1 MKNIYLITILIT
13 YSIGQAMA
21 SVPPGPGDAIPGDV
35 VVGDGAFIQQIGNNH
50 EALIDQTGYHAG
62 RIYQQ
67 GDGPGGNYARLIQV
81 GENHTGFISQV
92 GDDNTGVINVEGI
105 GHVSVIVQEG
115 DEHNI
120 QFSMQGENNTADI
133 RQFGTSDHLVGFA
146 DDDELSI
153 FQSGNNNELY
163 SVQIGEGGGHLLTT
177 LGDHGYIQDGHE
189 NLIDVWQEGGSHI
202 ARLLQEGDGHTII
215 LLQHDSEN
223 VAEIGQD
230 GNGHWAN
237 VDQNGTGNR
246 VEITQFGEGHWSNVT
261 QYGNNNTAT
270 ITQSN

>member
-1 MKNIYLITILIT
+1 MKNIYLIAIFIT
-13 YSIGQAMA
+13 FSIGLTMA
-21 SVPPGPGDAIPGDV
+21 GVPPGPGDAIPGDV
-35 VVGDGAFIQQIGNNH
+35 AVSDGAFIQQIGNNH
-50 EALIDQTGYHAG
+50 EALFNQTGYHAG

-67 GDGPGGNYARLIQV
+67 GDGPGRNYARLNQV

-92 GDDNTGVINVEGI
+92 GNGNTGVINVEGI

-177 LGDHGYIQDGHE
+177 LGVRDYIQDGDG
-189 NLIDVWQEGGSHI
+189 NLIDVWQEGDSHI
-202 ARLLQEGDGHTII
+202 ARMFQDGDGHTII
-215 LLQHDSEN
+215 LLQQGSDN
-223 VAEIGQD
+223 VAEIGQN
-230 GNGHWAN
+230 GYGHWAN
-237 VDQNGTGNR
+237 VDQNGIGNR
-246 VEITQFGEGHWSNVT
+246 VEITQSGEGHWSNVT